1 MSAPRDVPKG
11 KAVSID
17 HVESTVSLR
26 ERERERAR
34 ERERGERESSILMN
48 VYYTYTM
55 FLFIKPRSVPAGGIR
70 AVRPKEGSLEK
81 LTKEGNKW
89 GKRYFELENSKLHY
103 YNSKGQKY
111 CDTIRLYNVPIKL
124 DQNDPRVIIVNA
136 ESRVW
141 HLRAQSELEASEWL
155 QALTVHSGVQS

>member
-1 MSAPRDVPKG
+1 MFTVHLY
-11 KAVSID
+11 VSF
-17 HVESTVSLR
+17 V
-26 ERERERAR
+26 
-34 ERERGERESSILMN
+34 
-48 VYYTYTM
+48 
-55 FLFIKPRSVPAGGIR
+55 KPRSVPTGGIR
-70 AVRPKEGSLEK
+70 AARPKEGSLEK
-81 LTKEGNKW
+81 LTKDGNKW

-124 DQNDPRVIIVNA
+124 DQSDARVIIVSA

-155 QALTVHSGVQS
+155 HALTVHSGVQS